1 MIMEKMNNL
10 KYSIIYGVIR
20 PEISEQLSIGIV
32 YVEDENISVR
42 YSLKKLELLKALFT
56 EQEYDFV
63 RKVLCTLDENESFKS
78 TDSINYLTRYSN
90 NLIAL
95 SQLQTINLAPTEG
108 SKDWLYR
115 NYVYAG

>member
-1 MIMEKMNNL
+1 MDKL

-32 YVEDENISVR
+32 YVEDGNISVR
-42 YSLKKLELLKALFT
+42 YSNKKLELLKALFS
-56 EQEYDFV
+56 EKEYDFV
-63 RKVLCTLDENESFKS
+63 RQVLSSLDKNASFKS

-95 SQLQTINLAPTEG
+95 SQLQTIDIAPTEN
-108 SKDWLYR
+108 SKNWLYR
-115 NYVYAG
+115 NYVCAG

>member
-1 MIMEKMNNL
+1 MKTNGL

-32 YVEDENISVR
+32 YVEDNAVSVR
-42 YSLKKLELLKALFT
+42 YSKKKLDLLKSLFSV
-56 EQEYDFV
+56 QEYDFV
-63 RKVLCTLDENESFKS
+63 RKMLYSLGRNATFKS
-78 TDSINYLTRYSN
+78 ADTINYLARYSN

-95 SQLQTINLAPTEG
+95 SQLQPIDIAPTEE

-115 NYVYAG
+115 NYVYSR

>member
-1 MIMEKMNNL
+1 MCQNLQTDILNALPKEWNVANGVVEQKML
-10 KYSIIYGVIR
+10 
-20 PEISEQLSIGIV
+20 Q
-32 YVEDENISVR
+32 
-42 YSLKKLELLKALFT
+42 
-56 EQEYDFV
+56 
-63 RKVLCTLDENESFKS
+63 TLDENESFKS